1 MAKHDPTFWQSVLAT
16 RDWARGKA
24 EICLTWLPDW
34 LEPYAVEVGSAV
46 VLLGVLIAIWKFSVE
61 LWSAVIWAPRGIWR
75 LLSGNQRPR
84 SEVEIAADAAKGAEA
99 AARQAAQTSEETLRL
114 LLAGQANQAG
124 AKLPANIVDRA
135 VEAVREI
142 LSSNDPSKAKAQKA
156 LRAGD
161 IQAAEQALEEAYNR
175 EVEAA
180 TRIGDEAQQLKTKA
194 ARTARE
200 KAALAATR
208 SVAEA
213 LRWYQNAAELE
224 PDHFFTQI
232 ELARLHQANGNLGAA
247 LKAARAALQAATG
260 NRERMVAS
268 GEIGNVLVAQG
279 DLPGALQSHRAA
291 MAIAKRLAKA
301 DPDNAGW
308 LRDLSVSHNKIGDV
322 LVAQGDLPGALQ
334 SHRAAMAI
342 AKRLAEDDPDNAGW
356 QRDYAV
362 SLSRLAGF
370 PDGGFRW
377 SDVADAWGQIEAR
390 GFLAPTDQPA
400 LEDARRR
407 ADAEGE

>member
-1 MAKHDPTFWQSVLAT
+1 MADKDPTLWQSILKA
-16 RDWARGKA
+16 RDWARGEA
-24 EICLTWLPDW
+24 EIYLTWLPDW
-34 LEPYAVEVGSAV
+34 LEPYAVDASAAV
-46 VLLGVLIAIWKFSVE
+46 VLFGTLIAAWRFGAE
-61 LWSAVIWAPRGIWR
+61 LWAVAIWAPRGLWR
-75 LLSGNQRPR
+75 WASGYQPPR
-84 SEVEIAADAAKGAEA
+84 SEIEIAGDAARGAEE
-99 AARQAAQTSEETLRL
+99 AARRAEQSSEEVLRM
-114 LLAGQANQAG
+114 LLATQAETAEKGG
-124 AKLPANIVDRA
+124 ADLPEDSVERA
-135 VEAVREI
+135 VGAAREV
-142 LSSNDPSKAKAQKA
+142 LLSNDPSKAEAQEA

-161 IQAAEQALEEAYNR
+161 IQAAEHALEEAYNR
-175 EVEAA
+175 ELEAA

-213 LRWYQNAAELE
+213 LRWYQNAAKLE

-247 LKAARAALQAATG
+247 LKAARAALQAAKG

-279 DLPGALQSHRAA
+279 DLPGALQSYRAA
-291 MAIAKRLAKA
+291 MAIRERLAEA
-301 DPDNAGW
+301 DPDN
-308 LRDLSVSHNKIGDV
+308 V
-322 LVAQGDLPGALQ
+322 
-334 SHRAAMAI
+334 
-342 AKRLAEDDPDNAGW
+342 GW

-377 SDVADAWGQIEAR
+377 SDVADAWGQMEAR
-390 GFLAPTDQPA
+390 GILAPTDQPA
-400 LEDARRR
+400 LEEARSR